1 MIRGVIRI
9 YASCF
14 GVKRK
19 VFPFSFDILSE
30 ANHYFSTQLKEVAKM
45 KVLVTGGSSGMG
57 KGVAKILA
65 GSDKQIHEIIILC
78 RSKERGEATIKE
90 LKDITKNKK
99 ISLVLCDLTK
109 LSDVRNAIKEI
120 HSQHEFL
127 DGIFVNAGLGYAAE
141 RVETEDGMDRHF
153 QVNYLSQFMLTLNL
167 LDLLEKSE
175 NGGRVIFN
183 VTEGGEIF
191 WDDMQMKK
199 NWGYEKG
206 IRQAMV
212 AKRMFSVR
220 MHNLYGKI
228 EDSKVS
234 FFGFLIPKTVW
245 TNQINIIPF
254 FMKTMARVMKIF
266 GGFISIEECG
276 MIMSPLFTENQEE
289 SFKKSGKFITWK
301 DKKFTEIEEDKV
313 VFDKEMQDK
322 LWKISLDLCKDE
334 KTAQIA
340 EKYTGIF
347 I

>member
-1 MIRGVIRI
+1 
-9 YASCF
+9 
-14 GVKRK
+14 
-19 VFPFSFDILSE
+19 
-30 ANHYFSTQLKEVAKM
+30 M

-65 GSDKQIHEIIILC
+65 GSDNQIHEIIILC

-90 LKDITKNKK
+90 IKDITKNKK
-99 ISLVLCDLTK
+99 VSLVLCDLAK

-127 DGIFVNAGLGYAAE
+127 DGIYVNAGVGYAAE
-141 RVETEDGMDRHF
+141 RVETEDGMDQHF

-175 NGGRVIFN
+175 NGGRVVFN
-183 VTEGGEIF
+183 VTEGGEIL
-191 WDDMQMKK
+191 WDDMQMEKE
-199 NWGYEKG
+199 WGYEKG
-206 IRQAMV
+206 IQQAMV
-212 AKRMFSVR
+212 AKRMFFVR
-220 MHNLYGKI
+220 LHNLYRKI
-228 EDSKVS
+228 EDSTVS

-254 FMKTMARVMKIF
+254 FMATMAKVTKIF
-266 GGFISIEECG
+266 GAFISIEECG
-276 MIMSPLFTENQEE
+276 MIISPLFTEKQEE

-301 DKKFTEIEEDKV
+301 DNKFTELVEDKV
-313 VFDKEMQDK
+313 VFNKEMQDK
-322 LWKISLDLCKDE
+322 LWKISVNLCKDE

-347 I
+347 N